1 MITEKDGH
9 TMCVRNVVR
18 NTGVTIIT
26 DLINQEVGRVERAL
40 FG

>member
-9 TMCVRNVVR
+9 TMCVRFVEKSI
-18 NTGVTIIT
+18 GVTIIT
-26 DLINQEVGRVERAL
+26 DLINQKVGRVERAL